1 MFQTKDSRTKL
12 IDNIINATILFD
24 GVDIDFE
31 ALQFSSSESDKAKIR
46 ILYPVFLIELRER
59 LHSSGKTLSV
69 SVGAR
74 TSVTDPNWNVFDY
87 QSLGLVADKIKIMAY
102 DLHNSKSNP
111 GPVSSKTW
119 INNILNYALS
129 VVSPEKIT
137 VGLPSY
143 AYLYSSDDKV
153 KVITGNSFESFLL
166 KHPGSSVRD
175 TDSELM
181 HHTFSSSGVNYD
193 FYYPD
198 AQFFKSVSS
207 LLKERNITSVAIWS
221 VGNEAKDVWD
231 SLK

>member
-1 MFQTKDSRTKL
+1 
-12 IDNIINATILFD
+12 
-24 GVDIDFE
+24 
-31 ALQFSSSESDKAKIR
+31 
-46 ILYPVFLIELRER
+46 LIELRER

-111 GPVSSKTW
+111 GPVSSKAW

-166 KHPGSSVRD
+166 KHPGLSVRD

-181 HHTFSSSGVNYD
+181 HHSFSSAGVNYD

-221 VGNEAKDVWD
+221 VGNEAKDIWD